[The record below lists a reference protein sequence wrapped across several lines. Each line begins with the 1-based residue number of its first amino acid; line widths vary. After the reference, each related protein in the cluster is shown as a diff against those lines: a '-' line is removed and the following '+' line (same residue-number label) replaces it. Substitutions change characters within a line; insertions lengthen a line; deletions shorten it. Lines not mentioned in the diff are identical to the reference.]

1 MVQKISAKIGL
12 KEHKAEQKKNLILEI
27 EFNLVYDCLERKR
40 NELFCM
46 YCINGMLI
54 SLLVSTCKK
63 LKFL

>member
-40 NELFCM
+40 NALFCM
-46 YCINGMLI
+46 YCINGVLI
-54 SLLVSTCKK
+54 SFLICIRKK